1 MFAKKKSDYTLSDLK
16 KANNELFDL
25 YKEIKR
31 EIKQKKDRVL
41 WDDFAKINF
50 DLPYKSVRFQE
61 MDSDAIRLELLLTSL
76 LKSTMIDAQEMLKK
90 GTKYGLQLALH
101 RVQSIIE
108 DRQVGK
114 SPYDVEEY
122 RKFDED
128 LWNITRLREFAYGT
142 IERLKVKQDQITRS
156 ALQENDSMMRVRY
169 FDDIRVLE
177 KDILRLENEAHQYD
191 TLTAALRSEAG
202 LKNVVQRYILNKKDD
217 ETEFKKFEALVLEY
231 TKKEEV

>member
-101 RVQSIIE
+101 RVQTIIE